1 MTPRFVVAFALFATF
16 LTSAVAFQAPPTFSQ
31 RAPSLKPTTTSKSMG
46 LGEVSDFYSTYPL
59 QSAILTCGVKA
70 SIADCIAQ
78 VRAWKNSGDPNVIEM
93 RRNAAYIVYGGIFIG
108 MMSHLEYNHLFPLM
122 FGDDHSIKTIVSKVI
137 FDDFVSAPIMWLP
150 PAYIIKALL
159 YEYPVEEGLK
169 KYWNDICNEDLLLKY
184 WTVWV
189 PAQSISF
196 SVVPDHLRVAFM
208 ASISFFWFIIFSSL
222 SSKKNTDPESVS
234 E

>member
-1 MTPRFVVAFALFATF
+1 
-16 LTSAVAFQAPPTFSQ
+16 
-31 RAPSLKPTTTSKSMG
+31 MG
-46 LGEVSDFYSTYPL
+46 LEDVSEFYATYPL

-78 VRAWKNSGDPNVIEM
+78 VRGWGNSDDPHVIEM

-108 MMSHLEYNHLFPLM
+108 LMCHLEYDHLFPFM
-122 FGDDHSIKTIVSKVI
+122 FGTDHSIKTIISKVI

-159 YEYPVEEGLK
+159 YDYPVQEGLD
-169 KYWNDICNEDLLLKY
+169 KYWNDIRNEGLLLKY
-184 WTVWV
+184 WTLWV

-208 ASISFFWFIIFSSL
+208 ASVSFFWFIIFSGLASN
-222 SSKKNTDPESVS
+222 KQPESES
-234 E
+234 ESSVTE